1 MDVLVESVYAVLS
14 CLLVNRT
21 LLLHSRRVDLHPLSL
36 VLVLG
41 LQRIENAVIQ
51 RHVALSQRLVVRSGI
66 DISLPVLVHL
76 LLSQNLLVIRGTR
89 QWNGER
95 LLSHNALELGIQ
107 EDHLH
112 HGDGVHLSIALHPTS
127 ERNTSGLRLPEP
139 HVLPIR
145 SNDARPDGHLLE
157 QLEGAQ
163 ILDIGGAHN
172 AVPLSKPP
180 PAEKADG
187 QVVAPII
194 AVQIVRRVV
203 HVAVV
208 VNVAKPDTEGDFAVY
223 R

>member
-1 MDVLVESVYAVLS
+1 M
-14 CLLVNRT
+14 
-21 LLLHSRRVDLHPLSL
+21 DLHLLSL

-41 LQRIENAVIQ
+41 LQRIQNTVIQ

-76 LLSQNLLVIRGTR
+76 LLSQKLLAIRGTR
-89 QWNGER
+89 QWNRER
-95 LLSHNALELGIQ
+95 LLSDDALELGIQ

-112 HGDGVHLSIALHPTS
+112 HGHGVHLSIALHSTW
-127 ERNTSGLRLPEP
+127 ERNASGLRLPEP

-145 SNDARPDGHLLE
+145 SNDACPDCHLLE
-157 QLEGAQ
+157 QLEGTH

-187 QVVAPII
+187 QVVATII